1 MKNKNDRERSAP
13 ENWLPL
19 LNERCDI
26 DLAFQALEG
35 WEHFHTDTNRGRLRS
50 LQLRPSEA
58 WEFFRKAEDR
68 AGEYSLSRQN
78 MLRRFCLKF
87 YRFENALIQ
96 ESDPDTADPSLTE
109 SCLKAVLR
117 DDNSDADLAKQLR
130 SYCRGMYLLHR
141 QRFGEAKKLFLRL
154 LDQSRDHATDDRT
167 VFHLAAAVAARCMK
181 DKPVADLQFEYA
193 SLSIPVLDS
202 KFNMGL
208 YGGIA
213 AALLRIWNREGEAA
227 EWDAFL
233 IHLKIPP
240 KTADLFRE
248 RSRRIVE
255 RTKSLKRIF
264 LF

>member
-19 LNERCDI
+19 LNDRCDV

-35 WEHFHTDTNRGRLRS
+35 WNHFHTDTNRGRLRS
-50 LQLRPSEA
+50 LQLRPVEA
-58 WEFFRKAEDR
+58 WEYFRKAEER

-78 MLRRFCLKF
+78 LLRRFCLKF

-96 ESDPDTADPSLTE
+96 ESDPESADPELTQ

-117 DDNSDADLAKQLR
+117 DGDSDADLAKQLR
-130 SYCRGMYLLHR
+130 AYCRGMYLLHQER
-141 QRFGEAKKLFLRL
+141 YGEAKKVFLRL
-154 LDQSRDHATDDRT
+154 LDRSRDHATDDRT
-167 VFHLAAAVAARCMK
+167 VFHLAAAVAGRGT
-181 DKPVADLQFEYA
+181 DDDEVSERQFEYA
-193 SLSIPVLDS
+193 SLSIPVLES

-213 AALLRIWNREGEAA
+213 GALLRVWDREAEAA

-233 IHLKIPP
+233 VHLKIPS

-248 RSRRIVE
+248 RARRIVE
-255 RTKSLKRIF
+255 RTATLKRVF